1 MKSLYKVG
9 WYGAA
14 LVLPL
19 IAQSTY
25 VGHIAAPRAGAAY
38 YLAVSLLLT
47 AIQIGQAAAFQ
58 VTLAHR
64 GSYQISKR
72 LSRGLMVIA
81 TVAISLALTPGLAM
95 PVKSGAIIV
104 LGIGIGS
111 LFSVRNAHLLNAGTE
126 VIYFRKL
133 FLRNALVLGLC
144 VSIANLVAKPGMP
157 HIAAIAFATLLFSMH
172 RLRPPA
178 KETRDQSLTLSSKDL
193 ATMGIGIAAASLYR
207 NDQNLVRSFS
217 LSTAAFASVHNSL
230 LGGSAIQS
238 LVGAVLTTFI
248 LPKVREQSA
257 APGLRLVLD
266 ASAMLFFV
274 ALCLVATL
282 YDTPTITIL
291 CGSAI
296 LAINQWWSYKLHLRS
311 KSIYVYLSGTFAFA
325 LLSALLAAGIRVE
338 LSYFLFAI
346 VTSLSVLTLGY
357 VVR

>member
-14 LVLPL
+14 LALPL

-25 VGHIAAPRAGAAY
+25 IGHIAAPRAGPAY

-58 VTLAHR
+58 VTLAQR
-64 GSYQISKR
+64 GNYQISKR
-72 LSRGLMVIA
+72 LSRGLVVIA
-81 TVAISLALTPGLAM
+81 AAAISLALMPGLSM

-104 LGIGIGS
+104 LGIGVGA
-111 LFSVRNAHLLNAGTE
+111 LFSVRNAHLLGAGTE
-126 VIYFRKL
+126 VTYFRKL

-144 VSIANLVAKPGMP
+144 VSVANLVSEPGMTA
-157 HIAAIAFATLLFSMH
+157 IASIAFATFLFSM
-172 RLRPPA
+172 RPPSR
-178 KETRDQSLTLSSKDL
+178 KTRDQSLTLSSKEL
-193 ATMGIGIAAASLYR
+193 ATMGIGMAAASLYR

-217 LSTAAFASVHNSL
+217 LSTPAFASVHNSL

-248 LPKVREQSA
+248 LPKVREQNA
-257 APGLRLVLD
+257 APGLRLALD
-266 ASAMLFFV
+266 ASAVLFFV
-274 ALCLVATL
+274 AICLVAAL
-282 YDTPTITIL
+282 YDTPMITIL

-311 KSIYVYLSGTFAFA
+311 KSMYVYLSGTCAFAF
-325 LLSALLAAGIRVE
+325 LSALLAVGVRVE
-338 LSYFLFAI
+338 LSYLLFAI

-357 VVR
+357 VAR